1 MPLDPTHLRSPTS
14 CRSRLSDM
22 LERAECNHIP
32 FHGLRHIFS
41 TMALENGLD
50 IKTLSAVLGH
60 SSAETTISV
69 YSHVT
74 GEMERNAA
82 KKMDDAFGTPKP
94 ADSPV
99 CDDNPD
105 DGQTPEQ
112 EPKHAE
118 FTAKKSK
125 KRKPGTGCISK
136 VSKNTWQGKYTPRGK
151 DGKREQHIVYA
162 PSEVE
167 CEQKL
172 AEMIR
177 EFKKQNERN

>member
-1 MPLDPTHLRSPTS
+1 MHLPQSVLNILVEYRKTVSSEWVFPSPLDPTHPRSPTS

-74 GEMERNAA
+74 GGMERNAA
-82 KKMDDAFGTPKP
+82 SHNHRLSRWLAQPYKGMVLAGLKAHRKICQPQ
-94 ADSPV
+94 ADS
-99 CDDNPD
+99 
-105 DGQTPEQ
+105 
-112 EPKHAE
+112 
-118 FTAKKSK
+118 SY
-125 KRKPGTGCISK
+125 R
-136 VSKNTWQGKYTPRGK
+136 
-151 DGKREQHIVYA
+151 
-162 PSEVE
+162 
-167 CEQKL
+167 
-172 AEMIR
+172 
-177 EFKKQNERN
+177 